1 MRSSLA
7 QHHGALLLC
16 CGWILHW
23 KDLPESGCRQVTI
36 GNPTFKAPNP
46 FLRFDELELVG
57 KEEHVN
63 LFIPYKHLPS
73 YDTRF
78 LLNDKIFFCGFV
90 QEYIRRDGSCDYG
103 IASIAQN
110 PISRKIEKL
119 NSQLEYARSYPRS
132 DTLSLIEGVILTSVE
147 DLTTEIHNLGDHL
160 PTFIQSKGEMLKELK
175 SIQKDASNIRNILNS
190 RQYRR
195 KCAKKSKPTLHDL
208 VGMYL

>member
-7 QHHGALLLC
+7 QHHGALLMC

-46 FLRFDELELVG
+46 FRRFDKLELVG

-63 LFIPYKHLPS
+63 LFIPYKHLAT
-73 YDTRF
+73 YDARF
-78 LLNDKIFFCGFV
+78 LLSEKIFFCGFV
-90 QEYIRRDGSCDYG
+90 QEYTRRDGSCDYG

-119 NSQLEYARSYPRS
+119 NSQLECARSYPSS
-132 DTLSLIEGVILTSVE
+132 DTLSLVEGVILTSVE
-147 DLTTEIHNLGDHL
+147 DLTKEIHDLGDHL
-160 PTFIQSKGEMLKELK
+160 PTFIQSKGEMLEELK
-175 SIQKDASNIRNILNS
+175 SIQKVASCIRNIMNS

-195 KCAKKSKPTLHDL
+195 KCAKKSKPTLHAL
-208 VGMYL
+208 VGMYF